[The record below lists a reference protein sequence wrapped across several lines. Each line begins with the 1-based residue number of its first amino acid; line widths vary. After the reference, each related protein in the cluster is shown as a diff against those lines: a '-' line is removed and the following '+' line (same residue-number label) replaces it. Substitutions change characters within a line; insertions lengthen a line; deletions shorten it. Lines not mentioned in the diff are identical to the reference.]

1 MRTRTC
7 LSLLFLACF
16 VAMSFA
22 PGLAQQ
28 PDPKKGWIPLFNG
41 KDLTGW
47 KPRAGDPPKPNGW
60 KVVDGVYVNTPPS
73 TDIVTEREFY
83 DFDLYAEVKLALTT
97 NSGLYLRDK
106 YEVQILNS
114 FGKPLSE
121 NMCGALYRR
130 IAPAVNACKP
140 VGEWETFEV
149 TFVGRRLTVS
159 HNGQK
164 LHDAVDAG
172 PKGTG
177 NSSERPDGPGPL
189 RLQGDHQE
197 VSFRN
202 IWIRPHNKRQYVAQ
216 AFRPAQ

>member
-1 MRTRTC
+1 M
-7 LSLLFLACF
+7 
-16 VAMSFA
+16 
-22 PGLAQQ
+22 
-28 PDPKKGWIPLFNG
+28 
-41 KDLTGW
+41 
-47 KPRAGDPPKPNGW
+47 
-60 KVVDGVYVNTPPS
+60 
-73 TDIVTEREFY
+73 
-83 DFDLYAEVKLALTT
+83 
-97 NSGLYLRDK
+97 
-106 YEVQILNS
+106 QILNS

-202 IWIRPHNKRQYVAQ
+202 IWIRPHSAILAADSA
-216 AFRPAQ
+216 AFRLPTERRPASGGLRRT